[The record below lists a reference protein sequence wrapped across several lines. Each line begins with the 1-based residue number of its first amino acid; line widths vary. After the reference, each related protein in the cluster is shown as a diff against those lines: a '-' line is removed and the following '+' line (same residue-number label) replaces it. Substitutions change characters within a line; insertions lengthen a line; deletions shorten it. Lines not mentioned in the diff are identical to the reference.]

1 MVTLDSVAATGLNM
15 GAEGS
20 KASSDPLLNLST
32 LIHTSSGGHFFFF
45 FCSSFLRQYYLYF
58 IRVNR

>member
-45 FCSSFLRQYYLYF
+45 FLLIIPQTILFIFLLG
-58 IRVNR
+58 